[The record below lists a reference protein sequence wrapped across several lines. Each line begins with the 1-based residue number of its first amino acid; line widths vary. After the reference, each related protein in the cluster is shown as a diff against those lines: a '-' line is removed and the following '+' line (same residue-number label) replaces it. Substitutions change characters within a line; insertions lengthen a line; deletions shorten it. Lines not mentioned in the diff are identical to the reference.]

1 MCARGKRSSTARSC
15 SSWSRPRSRR
25 PALPS
30 RMRWR
35 RAVRRRAAA
44 ESPGRRVAVKAQ
56 IMSVGTELLLGQI
69 VDTNAAYLAQWL
81 SALGIDLYWQATV
94 GDNLGRLTEE
104 LRRAWERAD
113 LIVLTGG
120 LGPTE
125 DDLTREAI
133 AALLGEEMTVE
144 PALAEHLRQW
154 FGRRG
159 LPMPERNLKQATL
172 IPSAQALPNPIGTA
186 PGWWVERDG
195 RIIVAMPGVPRE
207 MYRMWEEE
215 AIPRLSIHTGGVI
228 FSRLLR
234 VSGLGESTVEERL
247 ESLIHNTNPTVA
259 TYAKPDAVDV
269 RISAK
274 AATREEAERMVAET
288 EERARQVL
296 GHYIFGTDKDT
307 LASVVGRLLQQ
318 RQQTLGVMESMTGGL
333 LSSMIT
339 DVQDSTS
346 HFIGGLVT
354 YSTELKAQMGVPR
367 DILERYGAVSEATA
381 RAMAHAVRER
391 LGADFG
397 LGITGVAGPDRQ
409 EDKPVGTVYI
419 AVEGPEGVVTSS
431 STGWRTSRRDNK
443 RLAALAALNLLR
455 RFLDGS
461 IKPE

>member
-1 MCARGKRSSTARSC
+1 MGSK
-15 SSWSRPRSRR
+15 
-25 PALPS
+25 
-30 RMRWR
+30 
-35 RAVRRRAAA
+35 
-44 ESPGRRVAVKAQ
+44 
-56 IMSVGTELLLGQI
+56 
-69 VDTNAAYLAQWL
+69 
-81 SALGIDLYWQATV
+81 
-94 GDNLGRLTEE
+94 
-104 LRRAWERAD
+104 
-113 LIVLTGG
+113 
-120 LGPTE
+120 
-125 DDLTREAI
+125 
-133 AALLGEEMTVE
+133 
-144 PALAEHLRQW
+144 
-154 FGRRG
+154 
-159 LPMPERNLKQATL
+159 MPERNVKQATL
-172 IPSAQALPNPIGTA
+172 IPSARALPNPLGTA
-186 PGWWVERDG
+186 PGWWVEKDG

-215 AIPRLSIHTGGVI
+215 AIPRLSVHTGGLI

-234 VSGLGESTVEERL
+234 VSGMGESTVEERL

-288 EERARQVL
+288 EERARQIL
-296 GHYIFGTDKDT
+296 GQYIFGTDKDT
-307 LASVVGRLLQQ
+307 LASVVGKLLQQ

-339 DVQDSTS
+339 DVQDSAS

-354 YSTELKAQMGVPR
+354 YSTDLKAQMGVPR

-381 RAMAHAVRER
+381 RAMAHTARER
-391 LGADFG
+391 LGTDFG
-397 LGITGVAGPDRQ
+397 VGISGVAGPDRQ

-431 STGWRTSRRDNK
+431 SAGWRTNRRDNK